1 MLSSETV
8 QSPEILGSSK
18 YTLLC
23 MLRDKDVVFHEQQ
36 VGFGVGVVYYISSCF
51 KKKKKSILQCCLFC
65 DQEFVYGWRV
75 GFLNHRVQLFCGLH
89 LLSQGRFWKPQHMA
103 LWWQWISGK
112 CISFEIFVR
121 ITWAFRKE

>member
-36 VGFGVGVVYYISSCF
+36 VGFGVRVVYYVSSCF
-51 KKKKKSILQCCLFC
+51 KKKKKKHSSALSFLRPGICIWLEGWIFESSRSVILWST
-65 DQEFVYGWRV
+65 FVV
-75 GFLNHRVQLFCGLH
+75 
-89 LLSQGRFWKPQHMA
+89 
-103 LWWQWISGK
+103 SG
-112 CISFEIFVR
+112 
-121 ITWAFRKE
+121 